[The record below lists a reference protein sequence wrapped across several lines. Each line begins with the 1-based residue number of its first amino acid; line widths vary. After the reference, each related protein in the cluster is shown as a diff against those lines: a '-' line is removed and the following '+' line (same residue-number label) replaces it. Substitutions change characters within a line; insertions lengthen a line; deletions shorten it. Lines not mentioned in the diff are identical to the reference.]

1 MSKKIVWPWSR
12 IEINTSGWRCETH
25 VENKNIK
32 RDMELKNN
40 LLLEDITYLD
50 IYWGCL

>member
-1 MSKKIVWPWSR
+1 MSKEIGWPWSR

-25 VENKNIK
+25 VENNNMKQ
-32 RDMELKNN
+32 DMELKNK
-40 LLLEDITYLD
+40 LSLENINCLD